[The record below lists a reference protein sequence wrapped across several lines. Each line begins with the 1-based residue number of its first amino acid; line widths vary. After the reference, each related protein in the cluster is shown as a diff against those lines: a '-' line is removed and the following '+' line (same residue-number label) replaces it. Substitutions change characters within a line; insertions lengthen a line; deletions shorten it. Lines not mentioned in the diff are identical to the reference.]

1 MTWLSRLLPQSPSLR
16 LAGRSDRTRQ
26 AQRRRRMATLETLEG
41 RTLLANVGAAV
52 VGSTLYVIPTPSTT
66 PVTYPSVS
74 FSITENANGTVTLV
88 GTPAPSSNPHAPP
101 SNTTQI
107 NNQPVNTQVTTLLS
121 PANIFVLLPGN
132 STTTSDIVSMTGTG
146 RENVTIVVP
155 GSSTTAGGANL
166 TLNVTS
172 LKNTQGTFS
181 LYDAPTTGVGPNAQS
196 PAFSPTVAASVW
208 SFPTDTKGNQLNYL
222 GGQLTA
228 NITGSQ
234 FSALTIEQDGCCQ
247 AGVTLTN
254 DIVPGSVQVYEGTG
268 NADSISV
275 SGVAPADVFG
285 ATTLVQYYAPTVT
298 MKPTYSAA
306 NLGWSCQGT
315 GDTVSVNDMQIYSLA
330 VTQGNGPLTDVGA
343 ISLPIVGT
351 IPQGVNPYY
360 VGQTIDIGNTSD
372 VEVNVL
378 GFGVT
383 ATQGSA
389 PSDVIYIESIT
400 HWGSVGSKSHSYLKG
415 LDSIVTLQGNGL
427 EDSTTVDSSTVDG
440 NISVTQGD
448 GALDYVLIA
457 DDAAG
462 LPGTDENGLLYVSQ
476 GNGYEDFVV
485 VNSAGSETGALYPTA
500 NTFNN
505 VWIAQ
510 GTSTITTGLTPAQCA
525 EAGGDAVTFDEA
537 TVNDNLVILQNATAT
552 VNSDGTVSLESELG
566 GLGNN
571 YVGIGTF
578 VPVTV
583 GNSTYVYQGG
593 ADNTVYLG
601 GASGVGSGLV
611 DFETGTL
618 DIWTGAGGGG
628 FVTATNTAVD
638 ALSAFVGRSYVIN
651 GAGGN
656 NTYVDGTGNT
666 VMGAPDTLPY
676 GPGYSG

>member
-1 MTWLSRLLPQSPSLR
+1 
-16 LAGRSDRTRQ
+16 
-26 AQRRRRMATLETLEG
+26 MATLETLEG

-52 VGSTLYVIPTPSTT
+52 VGTTLYVVPTENTT
-66 PVTYPSVS
+66 SLTYPSVS

-107 NNQPVNTQVTTLLS
+107 NTQPVGTQVTTLLS
-121 PANIFVLLPGN
+121 PTNIFVLLPGN

-181 LYDAPTTGVGPNAQS
+181 LYDAPTTGSGKYAQS

-208 SFPTDTKGNQLNYL
+208 SFPTDSKGNQLNYL

-228 NITGSQ
+228 NITSSQ
-234 FSALTIEQDGCCQ
+234 FSSLLIEQDGCCQ

-298 MKPTYSAA
+298 MTPTYSAA

-315 GDTVSVNDMQIYSLA
+315 GDTVNVNDMQIYSLA
-330 VTQGNGPLTDVGA
+330 VTQGNGALTDVGA
-343 ISLPIVGT
+343 VSVLGVEFPYLGT
-351 IPQGVNPYY
+351 VNPYY
-360 VGQTIDIGNTSD
+360 VGQTINIGTTSD

-378 GFGVT
+378 GFGIT

-389 PSDVIYIESIT
+389 PSDTIHIESIT
-400 HWGSVGSKSHSYLKG
+400 KYGKTGSTDISKG
-415 LDSIVTLQGNGL
+415 QDSIVTKQGGGWN
-427 EDSTTVDSSTVDG
+427 DSTTVDSSTVNG

-448 GALDYVLIA
+448 GALDSVLIA

-462 LPGTDENGLLYVSQ
+462 IYVAGPPFYEANGVLTVSQ
-476 GNGYEDFVV
+476 GNGYEDYVA
-485 VNSAGSETGALYPTA
+485 VNSNGSEPGVNPI
-500 NTFNN
+500 NIFNN
-505 VWIAQ
+505 VLIEQ
-510 GTSTITTGLTPAQCA
+510 GNSTNTTGLTPSQCA
-525 EAGGDAVTFDEA
+525 EAAGDAVTFDEA
-537 TVNDNLVILQNATAT
+537 TVNDNLVILQNITAT
-552 VNSDGTVSLESELG
+552 INSDGSAGLPGSELG

-578 VPVTV
+578 VSVTV
-583 GNSTYVYQGG
+583 GNGTFVYQGG

-618 DIWTGAGGGG
+618 DIWTGSGGGG
-628 FVTATNTAVD
+628 FVSATNTAVD